1 MRELER
7 RHPLVADVRGIGLL
21 LAVELARDGV
31 PARREAEQVMYHCLA
46 HGLSFKVGQG
56 NVLTLSPPLV
66 IAEGDLAAAF
76 AILDAALAAVASGT
90 A

>member
-1 MRELER
+1 
-7 RHPLVADVRGIGLL
+7 LVADVRGIGLL
-21 LAVELARDGV
+21 LGLELARSGA

-66 IAEGDLAAAF
+66 IAAGELDVAF
-76 AILDAALAAVASGT
+76 DILDGALSAVEARGHE